1 MAAKVTEQKPGIE
14 ESFLRLDQITGE
26 MEREDITLE
35 ESFRLFQEG
44 MELVRTCG
52 QQLQDVEKQMI
63 TLEEEYPR

>member
-1 MAAKVTEQKPGIE
+1 MTGKATEQKPGIE

-44 MELVRTCG
+44 MELVKACG

>member
-1 MAAKVTEQKPGIE
+1 MEAKVTEQKPGIE